1 MDTFPRKINMVDL
14 KNQYIHLADEIDK
27 EIQKVID
34 SCAFINGPAVKEFS
48 KNLSNYLEV
57 KHTIPCA
64 NGTDALQVALMA
76 LNLQPGDEIITTAFT
91 FVATAEVIALLKLKP
106 VFVDID
112 PKTFNIDPIK
122 IEAAITPK
130 TKCIIPVHLFGQ
142 AADMNS
148 IIEIAS
154 KHNLKIIE
162 DNAQSIG
169 AAYKLSD
176 GTVQRLGT
184 IGHIGTTSFYP
195 AKNLGAYGDG
205 GAVFTND
212 DELATRLECFVNHG
226 QETRY
231 QYAEIGVNSR
241 LDSMQAAVLKVK
253 LNYLDNFIKS
263 RTAAASLYDEYLK
276 DVEEIE
282 IPYRV
287 VNSSHVFHQY
297 TLRCLNSRDELKAYL
312 AKFDI
317 PSMIY
322 YPKPL
327 HLHSA
332 YGKYG
337 YYYGDLPH
345 TELAS
350 TQVLSLP
357 MHTELDEEQIKFIC
371 NKIIHFYR
379 FN

>member
-34 SCAFINGPAVKEFS
+34 SCAFINGPIVKEFS
-48 KNLSNYLEV
+48 SNLSNYIDV

-76 LNLQPGDEIITTAFT
+76 LNLEPGDEIITTSFT
-91 FVATAEVIALLKLKP
+91 FVATAEVIALLHLKP

-112 PKTFNIDPIK
+112 LETFNIDANK
-122 IEAAITPK
+122 LEAAITPK
-130 TKCIIPVHLFGQ
+130 SKCIIPVHLFGQ
-142 AADMNS
+142 AANMNA
-148 IIEIAS
+148 IMDIAK
-154 KHNLKIIE
+154 KHNLSIIE
-162 DNAQSIG
+162 DNAQSLG
-169 AAYKLSD
+169 AAYKLND
-176 GTVQRLGT
+176 GTIQRLGT
-184 IGHIGTTSFYP
+184 IGDIGTTSFYP

-212 DELATRLECFVNHG
+212 DELAAKIRCFVDHG

-231 QYAEIGVNSR
+231 QYAQIGVNSR
-241 LDSMQAAVLKVK
+241 LDSIQAAILNVK
-253 LNYLDNFIKS
+253 LKYLDNFTKS
-263 RTAAASLYDEYLK
+263 RNAAASLYDEYLK
-276 DVEEIE
+276 DVEEII
-282 IPYRV
+282 IPNRDP
-287 VNSSHVFHQY
+287 NSSHVFHQY
-297 TLRCLNSRDELKAYL
+297 TLRCLNSRDDLKAYL
-312 AKFDI
+312 NKFDI

-337 YYYGDLPH
+337 YYYGDLPQ

-371 NKIIHFYR
+371 DKIIHFYR